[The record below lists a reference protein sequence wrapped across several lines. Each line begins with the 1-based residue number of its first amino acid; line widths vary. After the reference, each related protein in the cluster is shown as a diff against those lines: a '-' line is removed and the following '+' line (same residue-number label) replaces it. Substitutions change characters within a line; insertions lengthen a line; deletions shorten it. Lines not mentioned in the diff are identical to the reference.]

1 MTTSNVGTVSQIFGP
16 VVDVRFEPGKLPAI
30 FNAVEIKDPSRD
42 IEVVLEVAQHLG
54 NDVVR
59 CIAMASTD
67 GCRRGMTASDTGQPI
82 TVPVGER
89 TKGRIFN
96 LLGKPLD
103 DDDLRDS
110 WLVDCAGELPPDYR
124 ARASGSIMRVFGDI
138 DAVPTTYDRIE
149 LLAHQLASQLRGEVS
164 DRASAED
171 ALPDGPPER
180 IYVLCKQGMNRSALL
195 AGRVMRLLDV
205 PAEQTVELL
214 RAQRPGALSN
224 QTFVDLIHS

>member
-1 MTTSNVGTVSQIFGP
+1 MSPP
-16 VVDVRFEPGKLPAI
+16 VHGQLYSDPNAKPNFDSDTLDVR
-30 FNAVEIKDPSRD
+30 
-42 IEVVLEVAQHLG
+42 
-54 NDVVR
+54 
-59 CIAMASTD
+59 ASHIPIP
-67 GCRRGMTASDTGQPI
+67 RGDLTGELW
-82 TVPVGER
+82 VGGSY
-89 TKGRIFN
+89 T

-103 DDDLRDS
+103 DDDLRES

-149 LLAHQLASQLRGEVS
+149 LLAHQLALQLRGEVR
-164 DRASAED
+164 DRATAED
-171 ALPDGPPER
+171 TLPAGTPER